1 MAFLAA
7 ATTPRPRYLLQLSQ
21 TGCEA
26 AGVRAVERALQV
38 RDGLAGG
45 PLCPPQRDNPREGV
59 CRGDTALV
67 TITGGTR
74 RRKGETRRQKGKVQP
89 GATRSFS
96 KTPVGNKSRISSTAA
111 VRAALKRI
119 KIKTPKSRRPKRR
132 GRALLLRGLTW
143 GVRRGRRRQREGL
156 QGRTHGSHQHRQ
168 RPADVV

>member
-7 ATTPRPRYLLQLSQ
+7 ATTPRPHYLLQLSQ

-74 RRKGETRRQKGKVQP
+74 RRKGGDGEVEGE

-111 VRAALKRI
+111 VRAALKLI